1 MWGWGC
7 GVGYGVRMGMIR
19 WGKRGTRG
27 RGERVTQSSGRW
39 GHGEGISGDIGV
51 KEGQGQDG
59 DVGMWPCPTA

>member
-1 MWGWGC
+1 
-7 GVGYGVRMGMIR
+7 MIR

-39 GHGEGISGDIGV
+39 GHGEGISGDVGV

-59 DVGMWPCPTA
+59 DVGMWPCPMA

>member
-1 MWGWGC
+1 
-7 GVGYGVRMGMIR
+7 MIR
-19 WGKRGTRG
+19 WGKRGTWG

-59 DVGMWPCPTA
+59 DVGMRPCPTA